1 MQPLDL
7 TRRPPRGPREILA
20 GIAFMPRTID
30 KLRAEMPGGNM
41 GRYLNR
47 PDGMS
52 AVMCKRIG
60 VDMDELRA
68 VVASAADEDEV
79 AAWLRERVS
88 PELAAETTAKLPTF
102 SMDRLPPEFQER
114 VRENHPVLAQRPE
127 LLTFFEIFE
136 ADDAAAFPSGR

>member
-7 TRRPPRGPREILA
+7 TVKPPRRPRETLA
-20 GIAFMPRTID
+20 GVAFMPRTID

-41 GRYLNR
+41 GKYLNR

-68 VVASAADEDEV
+68 VVASANTEDDV

-88 PELAAETTAKLPTF
+88 PELAAETSAKLATLT
-102 SMDRLPPEFQER
+102 MDRLPPEFQER
-114 VRENHPVLAQRPE
+114 VRANHPVLAQRPE
-127 LLTFFEIFE
+127 LNTFFEIFE
-136 ADDAAAFPSGR
+136 ADDAATYPS